1 MSKTINN
8 SKSGLTFKQGLQL
21 FFVRKILDERYT
33 MGSLVGTE
41 RGNEFFRQ
49 WSKIVCNGRKKDK
62 DFPCSIRIPKEFGKV
77 TTEDGREIEGSLDAE
92 VKKTR
97 KKVQDVKSG
106 LELVIKAGTH
116 GEAYRPMVENPRF
129 SGLFHLLGD
138 EDLGHLMQIP
148 YPTEAQV
155 AEIAAVVGTSKD
167 EDRIREV
174 IARYRGKKPDA
185 LNEDDYSEIIE
196 LDLNRSGI
204 SDLKPIK
211 ELSSSQLLYLRGTQ
225 IRDIETI
232 MGFKSMQ
239 GLDLSNTQVRNLE
252 PIKGLRNLQFLYL
265 RGTQVSDLEPIKG
278 LSNLELLDLSDTK
291 VGNLEHIEELSSLKL
306 LVLVK
311 TKIADEQVKELRKAL
326 PKVQII
332 R

>member
-1 MSKTINN
+1 
-8 SKSGLTFKQGLQL
+8 
-21 FFVRKILDERYT
+21 
-33 MGSLVGTE
+33 
-41 RGNEFFRQ
+41 
-49 WSKIVCNGRKKDK
+49 
-62 DFPCSIRIPKEFGKV
+62 
-77 TTEDGREIEGSLDAE
+77 
-92 VKKTR
+92 
-97 KKVQDVKSG
+97 
-106 LELVIKAGTH
+106 
-116 GEAYRPMVENPRF
+116 MVENPRF

-225 IRDIETI
+225 ISDIETI
-232 MGFKSMQ
+232 MGFKSLQ